1 VNGTSLAMSQ
11 TRIDALEKVPNWGWG
26 KNKEDRPFGA
36 SSPSGGGSGDYGDDD
51 SSSQEDDTIV

>member
-1 VNGTSLAMSQ
+1 MSQ